1 MTSEATRDHRAEVA
15 DRIRRLLA
23 RSERGVN
30 MRSLAGPGVRGA
42 LSARQVI
49 DEVIPS
55 LVASGE
61 AAAIRPVGRPGASI
75 WIVAAA
81 SAERAARRGDESSP
95 GDEVIRSPGRL
106 ATVVALQRGT
116 WCGRSGSPLAER
128 VAEVLARGA
137 GRAVARSAIL
147 RALPGVSSALLSEAL
162 GRLLEAGRIIVW
174 VTPGKTKP
182 TRLYQLIERP
192 PVEGSRAS

>member
-1 MTSEATRDHRAEVA
+1 MTGEVTRDHRAEVA

-23 RSERGVN
+23 RSERGAN

-42 LSARQVI
+42 LSAREVI

-61 AAAIRPVGRPGASI
+61 AAAIRPVGRPGAAI

-81 SAERAARRGDESSP
+81 SAERAARQ

-106 ATVVALQRGT
+106 ATVVALQRGSS
-116 WCGRSGSPLAER
+116 RERPGSHLAEQR

-137 GRAVARSAIL
+137 GRPVARSAIL
-147 RALPGVSSALLSEAL
+147 RALPNVSSAVLSEAL
-162 GRLLEAGRIIVW
+162 GRLLEAGRITVE
-174 VTPGKTKP
+174 VNPGRTKP
-182 TRLYQLIERP
+182 TRFYRLIERLP
-192 PVEGSRAS
+192 GDGSRSS